1 MPTALH
7 RSVSKC
13 YSASLGYSKRRPPP
27 VHTPSCE
34 TQTHKSP
41 QAQMHPSPAMVETVN
56 NLLHPRAQSAWKEL
70 PTSEQLHSATLL
82 LDTVETGAFM
92 LADNLLKTDTVQ
104 ETTDY
109 IRFLSLQMVSQS
121 ERWTDVQKAV
131 IDTLHRE
138 ATDEKPQRRS
148 RRREENED
156 DKRRR
161 RLDECMLEGNELEV
175 ARLSTDGNLVDL
187 TFPQSEQHGN
197 SIQLS
202 ASTLKQHGRNG
213 EIRMAFVLYRNL
225 GSYLPTENASV
236 RLSSEAVYPNYS
248 VIVNSPV
255 ITASINKE
263 SNKVYLSD
271 PVVFTVQHLQQS
283 EKNFNPNCS
292 FWSYSKRT
300 MTGFWSTQDCRLLA
314 TNRTHTSCSCTHLT
328 SFAVLMAHVEV
339 KKADSMHDMLLD
351 VITWVGI
358 LLSLVCL
365 LICIFTFCFF
375 RGLQSDR
382 NTIHKN
388 LCISLFIAESLFL
401 VGINKA
407 DQPVRN
413 GGFLAHFSACGHPHS
428 CLAKGSGKLFLDK
441 KIKV

>member
-1 MPTALH
+1 CVFF
-7 RSVSKC
+7 S
-13 YSASLGYSKRRPPP
+13 
-27 VHTPSCE
+27 
-34 TQTHKSP
+34 
-41 QAQMHPSPAMVETVN
+41 
-56 NLLHPRAQSAWKEL
+56 
-70 PTSEQLHSATLL
+70 
-82 LDTVETGAFM
+82 
-92 LADNLLKTDTVQ
+92 
-104 ETTDY
+104 
-109 IRFLSLQMVSQS
+109 
-121 ERWTDVQKAV
+121 
-131 IDTLHRE
+131 
-138 ATDEKPQRRS
+138 
-148 RRREENED
+148 
-156 DKRRR
+156 
-161 RLDECMLEGNELEV
+161 ELEV

-187 TFPQSEQHGN
+187 T
-197 SIQLS
+197 
-202 ASTLKQHGRNG
+202 
-213 EIRMAFVLYRNL
+213 NL
-225 GSYLPTENASV
+225 GSYLPTENASI

-271 PVVFTVQHLQQS
+271 PVVFTVQHLQ
-283 EKNFNPNCS
+283 
-292 FWSYSKRT
+292 RT
-300 MTGFWSTQDCRLLA
+300 MTGFWSTQDCRLLT

-407 DQPVRN
+407 DQPLYIMLVEVFESEHSRTKY
-413 GGFLAHFSACGHPHS
+413 FYLAGYGVPAVIVAVSAAVDYRSYGT
-428 CLAKGSGKLFLDK
+428 DR
-441 KIKV
+441 V